1 MYRSKRLLN
10 AAKGRD
16 CTLAIPTVCN
26 RNPETVVAAHS
37 NWSEHGKGMG
47 IKAHDCFIAF
57 ACSSCHAEIDQ
68 GFRLTKDEK
77 MWVWRKGFEATML
90 QLFLDGTV
98 GVK

>member
-1 MYRSKRLLN
+1 
-10 AAKGRD
+10 
-16 CTLAIPTVCN
+16 
-26 RNPETVVAAHS
+26 
-37 NWSEHGKGMG
+37 MG

-90 QLFLDGTV
+90 QLFLDGTI